1 MSLIQD
7 DFTMKAVA
15 CFALILVGF
24 GGGGLLG
31 LMIAYLLSPII
42 ELDVSR
48 TAALGAVIGIS
59 LALLMLLYSIYS
71 DYSEIKKKKIT
82 QV

>member
-31 LMIAYLLSPII
+31 LMTAYLLTPIM
-42 ELDVSR
+42 ELDISR
-48 TAALGAVIGIS
+48 TAALGAVIGMS
-59 LALLMLLYSIYS
+59 LALIMLLYSLYT
-71 DYSEIKKKKIT
+71 DYKERKIKC
-82 QV
+82 